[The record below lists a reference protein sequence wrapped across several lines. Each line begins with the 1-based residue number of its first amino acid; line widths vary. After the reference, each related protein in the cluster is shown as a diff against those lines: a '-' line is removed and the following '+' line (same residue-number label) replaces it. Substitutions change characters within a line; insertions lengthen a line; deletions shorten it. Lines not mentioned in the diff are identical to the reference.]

1 MTNNSLINLLLISL
15 AVVCVT
21 YQMIWSTKLCS
32 YNYDAPIGSK
42 SYSKLLSGSSNNVTS
57 LQSPDHILNTKIDK
71 LTQLKDAPTNI
82 YVLGERNSGTN
93 YASATLRKAFI
104 PPNKVTPSQTH
115 EYFSADIPVL
125 RHKHMFR
132 HTLLNET
139 ELTEIASRRD
149 ILWIFAVRSPCEWAE
164 AMKRLP
170 WHVCKPDNISKECP
184 GAKFIG
190 FEHQIDMRK
199 YTLAE
204 FFQLEWGDWPESTN
218 FRNMSFVGKGKC
230 YVGVPYSCCPSHH
243 TNS

>member
-1 MTNNSLINLLLISL
+1 
-15 AVVCVT
+15 
-21 YQMIWSTKLCS
+21 MIWSTNLCS
-32 YNYDAPIGSK
+32 HIYDIPIGSK
-42 SYSKLLSGSSNNVTS
+42 SYSRLISGSSNNVTS
-57 LQSPDHILNTKIDK
+57 IQSADDILNTKINK
-71 LTQLKDAPTNI
+71 FAQSKDAPTNI

-93 YASATLRKAFI
+93 YASATLRKAFT
-104 PPNKVTPSQTH
+104 PPNKVNPTQTH

-139 ELTEIASRRD
+139 ELSEIASRTD
-149 ILWIFAVRSPCEWAE
+149 ILWIFAVRSPCDWAE

-170 WHVCKPDNISKECP
+170 WHVCKPSNISSECP

-218 FRNMSFVGKGKC
+218 FRNMSFVGKGK
-230 YVGVPYSCCPSHH
+230 
-243 TNS
+243 

>member
-1 MTNNSLINLLLISL
+1 MVSL
-15 AVVCVT
+15 AVVCVA
-21 YQMIWSTKLCS
+21 YQMIWSTSLCGN
-32 YNYDAPIGSK
+32 NYDAPIGSV
-42 SYSKLLSGSSNNVTS
+42 SYTRLISGSNNDTYI
-57 LQSPDHILNTKIDK
+57 LQSSDHILNTKIDK
-71 LTQLKDAPTNI
+71 FTHLKDAPTNI

-104 PPNKVTPSQTH
+104 PPNKVSSSQTH

-139 ELTEIASRRD
+139 ELTEIANRTD

-170 WHVCKPDNISKECP
+170 WHVCKPGNISSECP

-204 FFQLEWGDWPESTN
+204 FFRLEWGDWPESTN
-218 FRNMSFVGKGKC
+218 FRNMSFVGKGK
-230 YVGVPYSCCPSHH
+230 
-243 TNS
+243 